1 MTGTSWDGTTNDF
14 ATVAYSTA
22 TGARRWVSRY
32 NGPGNS
38 SDGGSAVVVSPGGG
52 AVYVTGSSERALS
65 AFTSD
70 FATIAYKT

>member
-1 MTGTSWDGTTNDF
+1 
-14 ATVAYSTA
+14 
-22 TGARRWVSRY
+22 VSRY